1 MTTTTIPAAEI
12 VALTAHITAAYLNI
26 TSGKTGTW
34 VGLSRIRRA
43 IEAKLGRTIDQ
54 KTWTEAIRRMN
65 RQQNIRVIPES
76 VQKAITDE
84 LRYGAVFFGGQW
96 KHHIAVIG

>member
-1 MTTTTIPAAEI
+1 MTITGPAAEI

-26 TSGKTGTW
+26 TGGKTNTW
-34 VGLSRIRRA
+34 VRLSRIRRA

-65 RQQNIRVIPES
+65 RQPNIRVIPES

-96 KHHIAVIG
+96 KHYIAVIG